1 MNFDKAKMFITCDG
15 CGKKIKYGADA
26 YNIDGYCGIYHC
38 MRCATAYFGREYV
51 DEVTVDNYLISN
63 CQARVYTTQFKKN
76 KNDKPI
82 ELKVEAVYEDRPQT
96 WTESYTEYEGDW
108 LTGHE
113 VHKTRKVT
121 KVLPTRVGWQ
131 WSLAKN
137 GKKI

>member
-51 DEVTVDNYLISN
+51 EEVTVNNDLIEN
-63 CQARVYTTQFKKN
+63 CRARVYTTQFKKN

-82 ELKVEAVYEDRPQT
+82 ELKVEAIYEDRPQT

-113 VHKTRKVT
+113 VCKTRKVT

-137 GKKI
+137 GEKI

>member
-1 MNFDKAKMFITCDG
+1 MNFDKSKMFIECDG
-15 CGKKIKYGADA
+15 CGKKIKYGTGAFH
-26 YNIDGYCGIYHC
+26 IDGYCGIYHC
-38 MRCATAYFGREYV
+38 MRCATEYFGREYV
-51 DEVTVDNYLISN
+51 DEVTVDNDLIEN
-63 CQARVYTTQFKKN
+63 CCAKVYTTQFKKN
-76 KNDKPI
+76 KNDKPV

-108 LTGHE
+108 LNRHE

-131 WSLAKN
+131 WSVAIN

>member
-1 MNFDKAKMFITCDG
+1 MNFDKSKMFIECDG
-15 CGKKIKYGADA
+15 CGKKIKYGAGA
-26 YNIDGYCGIYHC
+26 FHIDGYCGIYHC
-38 MRCATAYFGREYV
+38 MHCATEYFGREYV
-51 DEVTVDNYLISN
+51 DEVTVDNDLIEN
-63 CQARVYTTQFKKN
+63 CCAKVYTTQFKKN
-76 KNDKPI
+76 KNDKPV

-108 LTGHE
+108 LNRHE

-131 WSLAKN
+131 WSVAIN